1 MTRTVKWLILALGLV
16 SIVHIGCQGPTLITT
31 VGPPLSETVEGMLY
45 YLPTGKITIKGDY
58 GSGTNRSEE
67 QSESRTQERPSAE
80 LGSTTQ
86 PNRQSEEEDDVNAM
100 SMAFSD
106 ILAKPT
112 RPGKPPGGNGD
123 SDSNTTTMSGGALA
137 LTVTASVEP
146 DQPAGIYYVTP
157 QTNDIFEDE
166 VQVTINPK
174 HLLSASKVTTQDK
187 TAEIVGTIASLV
199 ATGVGLTRGPGTTE
213 TPQPFCF
220 SFDPSSYDDVTLVR
234 RQLRARHIGLTVHVD
249 GHNVIAQDIPVL
261 RNKEVQQLAAQLGQH
276 GLVFRPAA
284 VYSLRL
290 AYPVDTSG
298 NEPNKTDLSI
308 HDTEQF
314 ILPDRTKLYVM
325 KFDRMPFVKKV
336 REVGFSDGMLTDFHQ
351 RRPSPVLGFLGI
363 PKAIVEA
370 IAPVL
375 GAGSTGSASSS
386 GTSGGH

>member
-1 MTRTVKWLILALGLV
+1 
-16 SIVHIGCQGPTLITT
+16 
-31 VGPPLSETVEGMLY
+31 VGPPPSETVEGMLY

-58 GSGTNRSEE
+58 SSGTARSEK
-67 QSESRTQERPSAE
+67 QSKSRIEATPTAA
-80 LGSTTQ
+80 LGSTTE
-86 PNRQSEEEDDVNAM
+86 PNRQSKEESDANAM

-106 ILAKPT
+106 VLAK
-112 RPGKPPGGNGD
+112 PGKPPGGNGD
-123 SDSNTTTMSGGALA
+123 SGSSTATMSGGALA

-174 HLLSASKVTTQDK
+174 HLLSASKVTTEDK
-187 TAEIVGTIASLV
+187 TAEIIGTIASIV
-199 ATGVGLTRGPGTTE
+199 ATGVGFTRGPGTTE

-220 SFDPSSYDDVTLVR
+220 SFDPSSYDDVALVR
-234 RQLRARHIGLTVHVD
+234 RQLNARHIGLTVNVN

-261 RNKEVQQLAAQLGQH
+261 RNKEIQQLAAHLGQH

-290 AYPVDTSG
+290 VYPVDSNR
-298 NEPNKTDLSI
+298 NEPKTADLSI

-314 ILPDRTKLYVM
+314 ILPDRTKLCVM

-351 RRPSPVLGFLGI
+351 KRPSPVLGFLGI

-370 IAPVL
+370 IVPVL
-375 GAGSTGSASSS
+375 GAGSTGSASST
-386 GTSGGH
+386 GTSGAH